1 MFIYY
6 ELASLYI
13 VYIIAGVKHI
23 DTGRRYILFIV
34 LIYTAAEFPRQQ
46 SLMLHYGLLT
56 LDTAVGYYCNLIR
69 EHRELYLVLH
79 LLVRGKFH
87 SLVRGK
93 GRNPLACKGKIPLA
107 CKGNST
113 GIKAR
118 SKVRRVSYDG
128 QSYKQARDTA
138 SYSCEIKVKKNIE
151 IML

>member
-93 GRNPLACKGKIPLA
+93 GRNPLACKG
-107 CKGNST
+107 NST

-118 SKVRRVSYDG
+118 SKVRRWAELQAG
-128 QSYKQARDTA
+128 QRYGQ
-138 SYSCEIKVKKNIE
+138 
-151 IML
+151 LQL